1 MKKNNIYGLAG
12 ETGSGK
18 TTLLNIISGLIKP
31 EKGSIKYDGFDV
43 NKVNKNISYVSQNT
57 YLLNTS
63 IKMNICF
70 GCEPDE
76 INENKLN
83 NCIKLSKLDKMIK
96 NLPKGLETNISEL
109 GSNFS
114 GGQIQRLSIA
124 RALYSN
130 SNFII
135 FDEPTSSLDEN
146 ISNEI
151 LKMISSLRE
160 NKIILIISH
169 TKKDLKIC
177 DVIFKIE
184 DNNLLKIDDI

>member
-1 MKKNNIYGLAG
+1 M
-12 ETGSGK
+12 
-18 TTLLNIISGLIKP
+18 
-31 EKGSIKYDGFDV
+31 

-76 INENKLN
+76 IDENKLN
-83 NCIKLSKLDKMIK
+83 NCIKLSKIDKMIK
-96 NLPKGLETNISEL
+96 NLPKGLETNVSEL

-124 RALYSN
+124 RALYSD

-146 ISNEI
+146 TSNEI
-151 LKMISSLRE
+151 LKMIYSLKE
-160 NKIILIISH
+160 NKIILLISH
-169 TKKDLKIC
+169 TKKDLEIC

-184 DNNLLKIDDI
+184 DNNLLKIDDIKIY

>member
-1 MKKNNIYGLAG
+1 MK
-12 ETGSGK
+12 T
-18 TTLLNIISGLIKP
+18 
-31 EKGSIKYDGFDV
+31 V
-43 NKVNKNISYVSQNT
+43 R
-57 YLLNTS
+57 
-63 IKMNICF
+63 
-70 GCEPDE
+70 
-76 INENKLN
+76 INRP
-83 NCIKLSKLDKMIK
+83 MIK

-146 ISNEI
+146 TSNEI
-151 LKMISSLRE
+151 LKMIYSLKE
-160 NKIILIISH
+160 NKIILLISH
-169 TKKDLKIC
+169 TKKDLEIC
-177 DVIFKIE
+177 DVIFKIS